1 MACPSSRA
9 SGCGGSSEMP
19 RPTLTSL
26 ALVLLL
32 CACEEEFKPSTE
44 VVGLRVL
51 GLRASP
57 AELRPGQTANLSA
70 LVVDPSRPGQ
80 RNTLLWLGCEPDPL
94 DLGRSVCSDTEALSD
109 PEKLLPPSEGGE
121 TPSLPPGMSVIGFN
135 EQAAYTVRADLFAEL
150 AQDDARRR
158 RGTVGQVLLLAIAA
172 EVDPLAPR
180 EELEALFEKVR
191 NREIPSVVT
200 LFRLRVSEDT
210 QPVNTN
216 PVLSEVRAAG
226 EALAPG
232 ATLRFS
238 DKGPTVLDVTAPDEA
253 FEPFTQEAP
262 DGTVEAKTEQL
273 VAAWYSTISGRFD
286 PSRVVLRSGVPL
298 SFLPPDGSRYQPVPK
313 ERSGRAWVVVRDARG
328 GQNWREVPTWL
339 CDATLPAPR
348 VTGVEVLEDGLVELR
363 GENLSSVL
371 DVLVGGKALTQ
382 AFYSPI
388 RNTFEGVLPSLPSG
402 QHPVLVRGKD
412 CQDASLPQQLTVP

>member
-1 MACPSSRA
+1 
-9 SGCGGSSEMP
+9 MP
-19 RPTLTSL
+19 RRTLAGL
-26 ALVLLL
+26 ALVLL
-32 CACEEEFKPSTE
+32 CACEEDFKPSTE

-94 DLGRSVCSDTEALSD
+94 DQGRSVCSDTEALAD
-109 PEKLLPPSEGGE
+109 PEKLLPPSDGGE
-121 TPSLPPGMSVIGFN
+121 PPSLPPGMSVIGFN

-150 AQDDARRR
+150 TPDDARRR
-158 RGTVGQVLLLAIAA
+158 RGTVGQVLLMAIAA

-191 NREIPSVVT
+191 SREIPSVVT

-210 QPVNTN
+210 QQANTN
-216 PVLSEVRAAG
+216 PVLSDVSAAG

-253 FEPFTQEAP
+253 FEAFTQEAP

-273 VAAWYSTISGRFD
+273 VAAWYSTFGRFD
-286 PSRVVLRSGVPL
+286 PSRVVLRSGTPL
-298 SFLPPDGSRYQPVPK
+298 SFLPPDGSRYQPLPQ
-313 ERSGRAWVVVRDARG
+313 ERRGRAWVVVRDARG
-328 GQNWREVPTWL
+328 GQSWREVPTWL
-339 CDATLPAPR
+339 CDATLPPFR
-348 VTGVEVLEDGLVELR
+348 VTGVAVLEDGLVELR

-382 AFYSPI
+382 AFYSPV
-388 RNTFEGVLPSLPSG
+388 RNTFEGVLPSLLSG
-402 QHPVLVRGKD
+402 EHPVLVRGKD
-412 CQDASLPQQLTVP
+412 CQDASLPQRLTVP